1 MAVTHSTAAR
11 NAATDAVTLT
21 LGANARL
28 KFRTA
33 GTIGAPGTQVANL
46 AMTNNA
52 NGGFGAAATGTAT
65 AAAITSVTHTATG
78 ALVGQ
83 GAVASGLAL
92 NGTLPE
98 LVGSGGPDSE
108 SEAHEKHLKAAAKA
122 GQRLYSKPL
131 AALVSPKPPEPPA
144 DPAEPAAEAL
154 PPPPKP
160 AAPKPGKPAALTHGL
175 ASVVPVAA
183 VDPDQSEEEALLA
196 MLLPDLLELEATP
209 DLDEEHMILME
220 LLEAAL

>member
-1 MAVTHSTAAR
+1 MHQFASDGALVGAGAA
-11 NAATDAVTLT
+11 LT
-21 LGANARL
+21 
-28 KFRTA
+28 
-33 GTIGAPGTQVANL
+33 
-46 AMTNNA
+46 
-52 NGGFGAAATGTAT
+52 GAAARAGQVV
-65 AAAITSVTHTATG
+65 IHTATG

-83 GAVASGLAL
+83 GAATSGLAL

-98 LVGSGGPDSE
+98 QVGSGGPDSE

-175 ASVVPVAA
+175 ASVVPAAEA

-196 MLLPDLLELEATP
+196 MLLPDLLELEETP
-209 DLDEEHMILME
+209 DLDEEHMILTE